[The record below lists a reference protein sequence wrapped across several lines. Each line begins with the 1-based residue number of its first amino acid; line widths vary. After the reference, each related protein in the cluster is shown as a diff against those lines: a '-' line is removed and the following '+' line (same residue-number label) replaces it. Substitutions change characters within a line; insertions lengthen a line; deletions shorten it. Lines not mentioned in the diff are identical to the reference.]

1 MTTYFEDLAVGQSAE
16 MTQTVTEA
24 VIRAFADVST
34 DDNPVHLDEAYAAAT
49 QFGGRIAHGMLSGA
63 YISAVLGSRFPGPGT
78 IYLAQQLRFRRPVR
92 LGDEVTTRVTVTALE
107 DKRGQATFAT
117 VCEVGG
123 KTVVEGEATVMVP
136 RRPPIDSLAE

>member
-1 MTTYFEDLAVGQSAE
+1 MTTFFEDLAVGQSAE
-16 MTQTVTEA
+16 MSQTVTEA
-24 VIRAFADVST
+24 VIQAFADVST
-34 DDNPVHLDEAYAAAT
+34 DDNPVHLDEAYAATT

-78 IYLAQQLRFRRPVR
+78 IYLSQQLRFRRPVR
-92 LGDEVTTRVTVTALE
+92 LGDEVLTRVTVVGLE
-107 DKRGQATFAT
+107 DKRGQAAFAT

-136 RRPPIDSLAE
+136 RRPQRGPQK